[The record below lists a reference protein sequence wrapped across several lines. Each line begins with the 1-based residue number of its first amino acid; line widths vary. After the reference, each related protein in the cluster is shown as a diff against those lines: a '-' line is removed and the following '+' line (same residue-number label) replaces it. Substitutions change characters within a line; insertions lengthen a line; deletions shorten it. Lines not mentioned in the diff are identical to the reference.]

1 MKGDIPEAHWEPL
14 GDIRPLAAAV
24 QKEEATKMANG
35 KAVSEKEWK
44 ELKAQLSDVIRL
56 FGGLLFFPVIL
67 LVAIGYGI
75 RAGIIVGTE
84 KFLEM
89 LEAWWV

>member
-1 MKGDIPEAHWEPL
+1 
-14 GDIRPLAAAV
+14 
-24 QKEEATKMANG
+24 MANG

-67 LVAIGYGI
+67 LVGIGFGI
-75 RAGIIVGTE
+75 RAGIIAGTE
-84 KFLEM
+84 KTLEY
-89 LEAWWV
+89 LKGWWE